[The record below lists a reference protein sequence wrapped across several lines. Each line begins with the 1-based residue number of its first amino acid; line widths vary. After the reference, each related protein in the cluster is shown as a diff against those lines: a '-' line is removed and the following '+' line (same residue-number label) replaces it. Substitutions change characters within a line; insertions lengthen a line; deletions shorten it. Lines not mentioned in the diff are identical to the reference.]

1 MSGYEVVNA
10 GAPSQWREYF
20 GGFRPQTFRN
30 GRRVLDH
37 ELNSEFIGLTINAF
51 EPGEEAGYWHAHSEI
66 EELYVFIAGQGQM
79 ALDGDVIDVEA
90 GTVVRVGQNVAR
102 TWRAKPESQGQ
113 QQWLCIR
120 AGGAPVA
127 RIPDDAKPDFE
138 TPRPW

>member
-1 MSGYEVVNA
+1 MSGYEVVNT
-10 GAPSQWREYF
+10 GDPSSWRNHF
-20 GGFRPQTFRN
+20 GGFRPQNSRD

-37 ELNSEFIGLTINAF
+37 ELNSEFIGLTINSF
-51 EPGEEAGYWHAHSEI
+51 EPGEEAGYWHAHSQV

-79 ALDGDVIDVEA
+79 ALEEEVIDVEA

-113 QQWLCIR
+113 LQWLCIR
-120 AGGAPVA
+120 AGGAPVPH
-127 RIPDDAKPDFE
+127 IPDDAKPDFE